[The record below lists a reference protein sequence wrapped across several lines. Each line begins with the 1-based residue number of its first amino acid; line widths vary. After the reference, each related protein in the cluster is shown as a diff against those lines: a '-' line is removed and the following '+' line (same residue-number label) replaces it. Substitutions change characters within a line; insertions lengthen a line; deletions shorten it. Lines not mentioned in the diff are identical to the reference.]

1 MMWTQEDVNDF
12 LKNNVLPP
20 GYKIKGFC
28 GGGKVKFVDALAIAL
43 CRLPGTGVDNTPLLE
58 ALRKKYPEA
67 VEAYMPEAERMAQ
80 EAISSVPA

>member
-1 MMWTQEDVNDF
+1 MWTQEDVNDF

-28 GGGKVKFVDALAIAL
+28 GGFKLPFVEALAFAL
-43 CRLPGTGVDNTPLLE
+43 SKLPGADEDNTPLLE

-67 VEAYMPEAERMAQ
+67 VEAYLPEAERMAQ
-80 EAISSVPA
+80 EAISELQA